1 MEGFLDGH
9 INSTG
14 GSLDPPVDAVVVDLV
29 GRVSAPLLCRMMDG
43 LFLVLGLRK
52 N

>member
-1 MEGFLDGH
+1 MKGCLDGH
-9 INSTG
+9 VNSTG
-14 GSLDPPVDAVVVDLV
+14 GSLDPPVDVVVDLV

>member
-9 INSTG
+9 CNSTG
-14 GSLDPPVDAVVVDLV
+14 GSLDPPVDVVDDLV
-29 GRVSAPLLCRMMDG
+29 ERVSAPLLCRMMDG
-43 LFLVLGLRK
+43 LFLVLGLRE